1 MCEIVTF
8 TELLKNG
15 TVNDQMR
22 TEVHLYFIRIFQR
35 YEFSI
40 AENRVYPTQV
50 ATVFATDRD
59 SGSYA
64 TIKYSITGQNSQD
77 FTILPQ
83 VCNRISTAT
92 GLSASNHIFIPL
104 KQPKGQNFDHMY
116 DEKHASM

>member
-8 TELLKNG
+8 TG
-15 TVNDQMR
+15 TVNDKMI
-22 TEVHLYFIRIFQR
+22 TEVHLYLFEFFQR

-83 VCNRISTAT
+83 VSNRISNASV
-92 GLSASNHIFIPL
+92 LSASNHIFIPL
-104 KQPKGQNFDHMY
+104 K
-116 DEKHASM
+116 